1 MGGQIFDCY
10 IQNEN
15 LEWTCTKCAL
25 NDISTSLFNT
35 SISSVESDI
44 HDDKPK
50 KKSKQ
55 LRISVCDFQ
64 SIWDKH
70 SLLKHHLPAN
80 NIDILIGSESHLS
93 SNISNS
99 EFLPDDYTAV
109 RDNRKDG
116 YGGVIIVYKKH
127 LMVKE
132 ITTNYN
138 DGDFASIK
146 IESYE
151 KSVIICAC
159 YRSPNNNNNNNDN
172 QPT

>member
-1 MGGQIFDCY
+1 MGDKIFDCY

-55 LRISVCDFQ
+55 LRISFCDFQ

-70 SLLKHHLPAN
+70 ALLKHHLPAN
-80 NIDILIGSESHLS
+80 NIDILIRIPL
-93 SNISNS
+93 
-99 EFLPDDYTAV
+99 
-109 RDNRKDG
+109 
-116 YGGVIIVYKKH
+116 VIKH
-127 LMVKE
+127 LK
-132 ITTNYN
+132 
-138 DGDFASIK
+138 
-146 IESYE
+146 
-151 KSVIICAC
+151 
-159 YRSPNNNNNNNDN
+159 
-172 QPT
+172 Q